1 MSFAYSGF
9 LEAARI
15 SDGFV
20 VASWGL
26 YLPMAMVVCQSTAC
40 TETSSPYGR
49 YILAKS
55 PESHTTTYK
64 TKNQFIVGRTDI
76 GIGQDRTYGAGGLEL
91 IQRVRHVCRR

>member
-26 YLPMAMVVCQSTAC
+26 YLPMATVICQLTAC
-40 TETSSPYGR
+40 IATPNPRR

-55 PESHTTTYK
+55 PESHTTTYQQQSAYHRACIMESEH
-64 TKNQFIVGRTDI
+64 TVPV
-76 GIGQDRTYGAGGLEL
+76 ALS
-91 IQRVRHVCRR
+91 